1 MKRRIVRVTLG
12 LAVLLVLTGCNLAAK
27 VVVQPN
33 GSGYYSVIMT
43 VPSDASNPGQVLYN
57 AVRKGTAN
65 SDFPLTV
72 TPYSSNGNSGAEI
85 TFHFLSLADLNTESH
100 RLAAEGNGGIAVT
113 INRDS
118 AGWNF
123 SASTP
128 QSLITPSDSLGT
140 GVGSGSTGGLIN
152 ASQLNSL
159 ITIDL
164 VVQLPGAPAANNAK
178 TVNHSATTST
188 FTWNLSASQP
198 GSGLRASTRY
208 VGNQANVK
216 LATALTPVASGTS
229 STPDGGS
236 GLSGST
242 MALAAGA
249 AVVVVGAGAAALILA
264 HRRRKIL
271 GPVANESVIPQGG

>member
-1 MKRRIVRVTLG
+1 MRKRIVRVALG

-43 VPSDASNPGQVLYN
+43 VPDDSSNPGQVLYN
-57 AVRKGTAN
+57 AVRKGTAK

-72 TPYSSNGNSGAEI
+72 TPYSSSGSSGAEI

-100 RLAAEGNGGIAVT
+100 RLAAEGNGGIGVT

-118 AGWNF
+118 GGWNF

-128 QSLITPSDSLGT
+128 QGLITPSDSLGT

-152 ASQLNSL
+152 ASQLDSL

-164 VVQLPGAPAANNAK
+164 VVQLPGAPGANNAK
-178 TVNHSATTST
+178 SVSHTSTAST
-188 FTWNLSASQP
+188 FTWNLSSSQP
-198 GSGLRASTRY
+198 GSGLRASTSY

-216 LATALTPVASGTS
+216 LATALTPVASGTGS
-229 STPDGGS
+229 NSAGGS
-236 GLSGST
+236 GMSGAT
-242 MALAAGA
+242 MVLAVGA
-249 AVVVVGAGAAALILA
+249 AVVVVGAGSAALILA
-264 HRRRKIL
+264 VRRRKTL
-271 GPVANESVIPQGG
+271 APVTGEGVIPQGG